1 MSKSIQTVSW
11 ESIVLCSWSVHA
23 HDVLTVELICH
34 TAQSATVIMDLNISE
49 ERERTMESKFIIAMA
64 MAFVTLL
71 CCASKKT
78 IPIAMVTGAISVYL
92 CCSIVPDVIAA
103 AG

>member
-1 MSKSIQTVSW
+1 MV
-11 ESIVLCSWSVHA
+11 A
-23 HDVLTVELICH
+23 LICR
-34 TAQSATVIMDLNISE
+34 TVQGATVITDLNISE
-49 ERERTMESKFIIAMA
+49 ERERTMESKFILAMI

-71 CCASKKT
+71 CCASRKT
-78 IPIAMVTGAISVYL
+78 IPIAMVTGAVAVYL

>member
-1 MSKSIQTVSW
+1 
-11 ESIVLCSWSVHA
+11 LNAHA
-23 HDVLTVELICH
+23 HDVLTVALICR
-34 TAQSATVIMDLNISE
+34 TVQGAIVITDTGISE
-49 ERERTMESKFIIAMA
+49 GRERTMESKFIFAMI

-71 CCASKKT
+71 CCASRKT
-78 IPIAMVTGAISVYL
+78 IPIAMITGAIAVWL